1 MNPSTY
7 FLDLRSV
14 YQSELDDLTSDSE
27 GKDVLRKR
35 LAEKRKA
42 AGISPVAAGEKMG
55 KSETQIYRYESGAT
69 RTDTPLLAEFAKLYG
84 CKVEDFVTG
93 IEGGK

>member
-1 MNPSTY
+1 MI
-7 FLDLRSV
+7 
-14 YQSELDDLTSDSE
+14 
-27 GKDVLRKR
+27 GKRITAAKRKRKAAGKAVGKIVGAR

-42 AGISPVAAGEKMG
+42 AGLSPVAAGEKMG

-69 RTDTPLLAEFAKLYG
+69 RTDAPLLAEFAKLYG

-93 IEGGK
+93 LSDG

>member
-1 MNPSTY
+1 MTGKRTAAAK
-7 FLDLRSV
+7 RS
-14 YQSELDDLTSDSE
+14 
-27 GKDVLRKR
+27 RKAAGHAVDKIVGAR
-35 LAEKRKA
+35 LAEKRKS
-42 AGISPVAAGEKMG
+42 AGMTPVAVGVLMG

>member
-1 MNPSTY
+1 MTTK
-7 FLDLRSV
+7 RSAA
-14 YQSELDDLTSDSE
+14 
-27 GKDVLRKR
+27 KNRIRKAAGHAVDKIVGAR

-42 AGISPVAAGEKMG
+42 AGMTPIAVGKVMG
-55 KSETQIYRYESGAT
+55 RSETQIYRYESGAT

-93 IEGGK
+93 IE